1 MRPWGTVGIDLFAL
15 EGRNYVLLM
24 DYYSHYPEMA
34 LLKDTTASQVITHIK
49 SVFARHGVPDV
60 VCTNNCPQFSCTAF
74 SDFAELFGFKHV
86 TSSPLYP
93 QSNRLDS
100 KTDPYLALLN
110 YRATPLKHGLS
121 PAELLFNRK
130 IGTRCGGKKNII
142 LL

>member
-60 VCTNNCPQFSCTAF
+60 VRTDNGPQFSCTAF

-86 TSSPLYP
+86 TSSPRYP
-93 QSNRLDS
+93 QSNELVEKGVKIVKRLLS
-100 KTDPYLALLN
+100 KAFVAWFARLRLAILN
-110 YRATPLKHGLS
+110 L
-121 PAELLFNRK
+121 
-130 IGTRCGGKKNII
+130 
-142 LL
+142 